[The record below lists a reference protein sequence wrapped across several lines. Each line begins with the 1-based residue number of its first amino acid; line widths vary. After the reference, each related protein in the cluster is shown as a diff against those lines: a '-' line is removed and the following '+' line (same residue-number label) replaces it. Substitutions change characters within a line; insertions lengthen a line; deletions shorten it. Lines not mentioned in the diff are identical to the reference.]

1 MKTLFEHLYNLHGEG
16 RHAPLSIKDQIRK
29 DQKKEQKRV
38 HCVCVCVKK
47 CCLRLG
53 QNFKKRIDTVGRLEW
68 PPLNAALLSELD
80 LSSANLSI
88 KGVTG
93 PHISTTSTMSLNLG
107 PHIEG
112 KHLV

>member
-1 MKTLFEHLYNLHGEG
+1 MKILLNTFTIYIGEG
-16 RHAPLSIKDQIRK
+16 RHASLSIKAQIRK
-29 DQKKEQKRV
+29 DQKKKQKRV

-53 QNFKKRIDTVGRLEW
+53 QNLKKKLSRLKEGRLEW
-68 PPLNAALLSELD
+68 PPLNAALSSKLD

-112 KHLV
+112 K

>member
-1 MKTLFEHLYNLHGEG
+1 MLLASGTKSQE
-16 RHAPLSIKDQIRK
+16 
-29 DQKKEQKRV
+29 KK
-38 HCVCVCVKK
+38 
-47 CCLRLG
+47 LRRL
-53 QNFKKRIDTVGRLEW
+53 KEGRLEW
-68 PPLNAALLSELD
+68 PPLNVALSSELD

-112 KHLV
+112 K

>member
-1 MKTLFEHLYNLHGEG
+1 MLLASGTKFQE
-16 RHAPLSIKDQIRK
+16 
-29 DQKKEQKRV
+29 KKLTRSKE
-38 HCVCVCVKK
+38 
-47 CCLRLG
+47 
-53 QNFKKRIDTVGRLEW
+53 GRLEW
-68 PPLNAALLSELD
+68 PPLNVALLSELD

-112 KHLV
+112 KYRFTFVVNIYELNRCECDRLFYHLKKNSHK